1 MSIPVLTGAI
11 SGKWEPID
19 SVLGIGS
26 SRSSWGSSPN
36 IDEAF
41 DECKNVL
48 RLRAESLGGDAVINV
63 DYEIRNFDKG
73 IEVIAFGT
81 AIKVVQEI

>member
-1 MSIPVLTGAI
+1 MAIPVLTGAL

-26 SRSSWGSSPN
+26 SKVGWASGAN
-36 IDEAF
+36 IDDAF
-41 DECKNVL
+41 AECKQIL

-81 AIKVVQEI
+81 VIKIVEEI